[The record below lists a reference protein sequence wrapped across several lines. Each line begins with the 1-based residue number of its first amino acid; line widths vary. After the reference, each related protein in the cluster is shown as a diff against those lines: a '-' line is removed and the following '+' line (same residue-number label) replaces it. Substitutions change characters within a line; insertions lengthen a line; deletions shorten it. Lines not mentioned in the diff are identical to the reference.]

1 MARLTLRGMLAAMSE
16 PSFQVEWFRSSGDF
30 GRYYAIKT
38 KAEVDRLVRQL
49 QIDMPDAEIV
59 VSGEL

>member
-1 MARLTLRGMLAAMSE
+1 MLAAMSE